1 MAPWNADQGLG
12 PQAEDVMTSGSTQE
26 VTPVVTEATHA
37 AKRPPKRIVWR
48 NVVLMATLHAAS
60 VYGAYCLIW
69 AHPLTWIWTFWVYTF
84 SALGI
89 TAGAHRLWSHKTY
102 KAKTPLRIFL
112 AFCNSMAFQN
122 DIIDWARDHRMHHR
136 HSETDADPHNASRG
150 FFFAHI
156 GWLLVRKHP
165 DVKEK
170 GKAIDV
176 SDLYKDPVCVWQRR
190 LYLPSVLLMCFIFPT
205 VVPWY
210 YWGESFTTS
219 YFACSLL
226 RYALCLNAT
235 WLVNSMAHMW
245 GNRPYDIKI
254 RSVENFFV
262 TFSAI
267 GEGFHNYHH
276 TFPHD
281 YSTSEFGWKLNPTT
295 FFIDCMEKIGQA
307 TNLKKVPMELVKRRM
322 QRTGDG
328 TEGFGL
334 LQEKRHLE

>member
-1 MAPWNADQGLG
+1 MAPRNPDTAVS
-12 PQAEDVMTSGSTQE
+12 PQAEDVMTSSGE
-26 VTPVVTEATHA
+26 VTPVATEATHT
-37 AKRPPKRIVWR
+37 AKRPPMIIVWR
-48 NVVLMATLHAAS
+48 NVVLMSALHIAA
-60 VYGAYCLIW
+60 VYGLYCLIW
-69 AHPLTWIWTFWVYTF
+69 AHPLTWLWTFTIYTL

-89 TAGAHRLWSHKTY
+89 TAGAHRLWAHRSY

-112 AFCNSMAFQN
+112 ALCNSMALQN
-122 DIIDWARDHRMHHR
+122 DIIDWARDHRLHHR

-150 FFFAHI
+150 MFFAHI

-165 DVKEK
+165 DVKDK
-170 GKAIDV
+170 GKHIDI

-190 LYLPSVLLMCFIFPT
+190 LYLPSILLMCFVVPT
-205 VVPWY
+205 IVPWY
-210 YWGESFTTS
+210 SWGESLVTS
-219 YFACSLL
+219 YFTCSLL
-226 RYALCLNAT
+226 RYALTLNAT
-235 WLVNSMAHMW
+235 WLVNSAAHMW
-245 GNRPYDIKI
+245 GNKPYDLNINP
-254 RSVENFFV
+254 VENFFV

-307 TNLKKVPMELVKRRM
+307 THLKKIPVELVKRRM

-328 TEGFGL
+328 TEGFGIFHN
-334 LQEKRHLE
+334 QEKHE